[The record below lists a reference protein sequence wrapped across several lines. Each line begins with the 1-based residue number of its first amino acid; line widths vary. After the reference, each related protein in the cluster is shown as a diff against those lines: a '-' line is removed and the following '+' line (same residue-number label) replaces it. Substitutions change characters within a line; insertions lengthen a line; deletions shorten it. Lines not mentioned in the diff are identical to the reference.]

1 MMFEA
6 LFSFLGGSVFRMIWG
21 EVANFVQKKQDHA
34 FEIERLQLQSQM
46 EDKAHAR
53 TQEALRLQT
62 ELGIKTVEARAEADI
77 ATEEAAAFTAAMR
90 DAFKPTGNVVVD
102 IWNGIIR
109 PSAATI
115 ALALWVLKLNT
126 QSWRMEEWDITMSG
140 TILGFF
146 FASRELS
153 KRGK

>member
-1 MMFEA
+1 MFEA

-21 EVANFVQKKQDHA
+21 EVANFIQKKQDHA
-34 FEIERLQLQSQM
+34 FELERLQIQSQM
-46 EDKAHAR
+46 EDKAHQR
-53 TQEALRLQT
+53 TQESLRLQN
-62 ELGIKTVEARAEADI
+62 ELGIKTIEARAEADV
-77 ATEEAAAFTAAMR
+77 ATEEATAFANAMK
-90 DAFKPTGNVVVD
+90 DAFKPTGNLFVD
-102 IWNGIIR
+102 IWNGVIR

-115 ALALWVLKLNT
+115 ALALWVLKLHT
-126 QSWRMEEWDITMSG
+126 QNWRMEEWDITMSG

>member
-1 MMFEA
+1 MFEA
-6 LFSFLGGSVFRMIWG
+6 LFSFLGGSVFRMVWG
-21 EVANFVQKKQDHA
+21 EIASFVQKKQDHT
-34 FEIERLQLQSQM
+34 FELERMQAQAQAEDRAHQRNQEAMRLQ
-46 EDKAHAR
+46 A
-53 TQEALRLQT
+53 
-62 ELGIKTVEARAEADI
+62 ELGVKTLVARAEADV

-102 IWNGIIR
+102 LWNGIIR
-109 PSAATI
+109 PAAATI
-115 ALALWVLKLNT
+115 ALGLWVLKLYT
-126 QSWRMEEWDITMSG
+126 QSWAMQEWDITLAG